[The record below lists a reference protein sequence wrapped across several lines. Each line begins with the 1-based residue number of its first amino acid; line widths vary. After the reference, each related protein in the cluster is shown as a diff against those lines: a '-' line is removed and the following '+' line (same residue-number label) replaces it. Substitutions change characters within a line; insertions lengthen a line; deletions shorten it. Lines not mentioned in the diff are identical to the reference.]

1 MIHNITRAAVI
12 VLLFGSIQS
21 CRQSASEDNRF
32 PISEITTV
40 QALQSL
46 FEEMKMYYASNP
58 DVDASEVFGNLAS
71 KAMDMSRTFDAE
83 KILQHALHTYPK
95 GKARY
100 PNLFTL
106 SGIYSDH
113 LLMPEAGQIICC
125 HLVKSGYEPAISKFQ
140 CCLSNTFN
148 GNDALSQ
155 LRNTVYDPER
165 EKTDGRA
172 ALQYIAAAQ
181 SFALVYPEESICTEH
196 LMEAASI
203 ALSVRAYPKALQ
215 SYDWIISG
223 YPQSTIHP
231 KAMFL
236 KGFTYDNYL
245 KDIDQARSAYEAY
258 IAKYPNDDFA
268 DDARRLLEMLGLSTE
283 EMLERITSQ
292 PPQ

>member
-1 MIHNITRAAVI
+1 MVFVFVS
-12 VLLFGSIQS
+12 VLS
-21 CRQSASEDNRF
+21 CRQSDSEEKRF
-32 PISEITTV
+32 PISEIANV

-46 FEEMKMYYASNP
+46 FEEMKVYYASHP
-58 DVDASEVFGNLAS
+58 DVDASEVFGNLAT
-71 KAMDMSRTFDAE
+71 KAMDMSRTLDAE

-95 GKARY
+95 GKARN
-100 PNLFTL
+100 PNLLTL

-113 LLMPEAGQIICC
+113 LLMPDAGQIICC
-125 HLVKSGYEPAISKFQ
+125 YLVKSGYEPAISKFQ
-140 CCLSNTFN
+140 CCLSSTYNV
-148 GNDALSQ
+148 NDSLSQ
-155 LRNTVYDPER
+155 LRNKVYDPER

-223 YPQSTIHP
+223 HPQSTLHP

-245 KDIDQARSAYEAY
+245 KDIEQARSAYEAF

-268 DDARRLLEMLGLSTE
+268 DDAKRLVEMLGLSTE

-292 PPQ
+292 QPQ